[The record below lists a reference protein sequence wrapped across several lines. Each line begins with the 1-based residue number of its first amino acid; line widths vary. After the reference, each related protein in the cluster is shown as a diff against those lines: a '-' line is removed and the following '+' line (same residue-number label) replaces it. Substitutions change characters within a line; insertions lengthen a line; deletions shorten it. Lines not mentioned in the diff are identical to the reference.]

1 MSYDYYYDDFNDADQ
16 NVIDYK
22 EVTDLEDTIT
32 DLKEQVQ
39 GLRDDELFILYHL
52 MDFRDKIK
60 NVVQIPILAELEG
73 IIRCHSK
80 EVIEQ
85 AKLYTKRGQAWDYD

>member
-1 MSYDYYYDDFNDADQ
+1 MSMDYYYDDWNDADQ
-16 NVIDYK
+16 CTIDYK
-22 EVTDLEDTIT
+22 EVTDMEDTIT

-52 MDFRDKIK
+52 MDFRDTLKGLNNPVIVAEIDGLIK
-60 NVVQIPILAELEG
+60 M
-73 IIRCHSK
+73 HDK

-85 AKLYTKRGQAWDYD
+85 AKLYTRRGQDWSYD

>member
-1 MSYDYYYDDFNDADQ
+1 MSLDYYYDDWNDADQ

-22 EVTDLEDTIT
+22 EVTDMEDTIT

-52 MDFRDKIK
+52 MDFRDTLKGLNNPVI
-60 NVVQIPILAELEG
+60 VTELDG
-73 IIRCHSK
+73 IIKAHSK

>member
-1 MSYDYYYDDFNDADQ
+1 MSLDYYYDDFNDADQ

-22 EVTDLEDTIT
+22 EVTDMEDTIT

-52 MDFRDKIK
+52 MDFRDTLKGLNNPVI
-60 NVVQIPILAELEG
+60 VAELDG
-73 IIRCHSK
+73 LIKMHDK
-80 EVIEQ
+80 KVIEQ
-85 AKLYTKRGQAWDYD
+85 AKLYTRRGQAWDYD

>member
-1 MSYDYYYDDFNDADQ
+1 MSLDYYYDDWNDADQ

-52 MDFRDKIK
+52 MDFRDTLKGLNNPVI
-60 NVVQIPILAELEG
+60 VTELDG
-73 IIRCHSK
+73 IIKMHSK
-80 EVIEQ
+80 PVIEQ